1 MTEND
6 KNLLEKSV
14 HFEQAPVDVMFA
26 VIIWISEIGR
36 NTSVYWLHQNGENF
50 RKINLSLNIIS

>member
-26 VIIWISEIGR
+26 VNIWISEIGR
-36 NTSVYWLHQNGENF
+36 NTSVVGYHIKMGKFSEKSIL
-50 RKINLSLNIIS
+50 R